1 MCALFHSIPL
11 GGGDRKVYV
20 YRYHKHLSYHTPQVS
35 LYTCIVSFSF
45 LSFFANNHFGVTEQ
59 VSPPLAIVRNIRWR
73 GTSICQEKV
82 ARLQSFE
89 GVFKYRYGTYI
100 LLLLLLLLL
109 GLWLLLDD
117 RMDDIP
123 LHVHTKRENIYI
135 KIDIST
141 KARDVGGF
149 FFKKKRWFKF

>member
-1 MCALFHSIPL
+1 MRSSVYWPCLQHLLGRCARFFTPFHS
-11 GGGDRKVYV
+11 GGGDRKVYA
-20 YRYHKHLSYHTPQVS
+20 YRYHKHLSYHTPPVS

-73 GTSICQEKV
+73 GTSIAKKK
-82 ARLQSFE
+82 LLGFSLLK
-89 GVFKYRYGTYI
+89 GSSNTSTYI
-100 LLLLLLLLL
+100 LLLLL

-123 LHVHTKRENIYI
+123 LHVHTKREKIYI
-135 KIDIST
+135 
-141 KARDVGGF
+141 
-149 FFKKKRWFKF
+149 